1 MSRGI
6 KDAQL
11 LTDLE
16 TIALNLG
23 IDIRYEKGDFE
34 GGLCRLDDNRF
45 IIINKTLS
53 DKHKIR
59 MLARELGTLDLES
72 VYIIPALR
80 QIIDQHLDSTTH
92 KIITDK

>member
-11 LTDLE
+11 LNDLE
-16 TIALNLG
+16 AIAVQLG
-23 IDIRYEKGDFE
+23 IDVRYEKGDFE
-34 GGLCRLDDNRF
+34 GGLCRLEENRI
-45 IIINKTLS
+45 IIINRTLS

-72 VYIIPALR
+72 VYIVPALR
-80 QIIDQHLDSTTH
+80 QLIDQHLDPTTN